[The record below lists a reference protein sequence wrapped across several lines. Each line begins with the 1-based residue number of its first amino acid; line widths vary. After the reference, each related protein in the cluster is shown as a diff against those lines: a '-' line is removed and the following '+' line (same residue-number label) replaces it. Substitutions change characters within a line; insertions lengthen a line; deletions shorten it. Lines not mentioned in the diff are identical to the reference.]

1 MKVFN
6 FFLISLFGL
15 ILVSGNMGTFKK
27 PGIAISSIR
36 NNMEEMLRYHVEH
49 KEFNELLAK
58 RSLRIYI
65 EQFDNNKNYLL
76 FDEIDA
82 YLNPSHELLTQ
93 MVEQYKQGY
102 FTVFQELNN
111 IIKNSIKRERVYRI
125 ALQKELI
132 KTREELINH
141 KTYSDYP
148 RSKEELQARIK
159 SHLQKIIAFEKKQ
172 NPNRKFDAEC
182 IQKVFVLWEKRLS
195 RLEDAYL
202 DIDAQGK
209 KLTKNALEEQ
219 ISMHVLKA
227 MAKSLDAHTCYFS
240 PKEAIEMR
248 TCLEKQFEG
257 IGVVLTESIE
267 GVIISDL
274 IKGGPAYRSGKI
286 MPGDVLVSID
296 GKSTSQLSY
305 EQVLDCLQNGNKRK
319 IMLELKRMQE
329 KQEISYFVV
338 LQKEKIIIEQD
349 RLQYA
354 FEPFGDGI
362 IGKLTLPS
370 FYESKDSSSCEAD
383 IRFALRE
390 LKKQGKLHGLVL
402 DLRDNSGGFLTQ
414 AVKVAGLFIS
424 NGVIV
429 VSKYAQEEIQY
440 LRELDGR
447 NYYDGPLVILTS
459 KFSASAAEIVAQ
471 ALQDYGV
478 ALVIGDERTYGKGT
492 IQFQTVTREKAPSF
506 FKVTVGR
513 YYTVSGTSTQIE
525 GVKANIVV
533 PTRYFIYDVGER
545 FLQYPLKCDR
555 IPSVYT
561 DPLVDINP
569 QQINWFQKNYL
580 PNLQKKVSIWSQME
594 SLLTI
599 NSSQRLSRDKN
610 FSLFLDIKKQE
621 KEGKENTLTANRN
634 WGVEDL
640 QMSEALNILKDMA
653 LLESSAQNFTKR

>member
-1 MKVFN
+1 MKIFRI
-6 FFLISLFGL
+6 FLISLLGL
-15 ILVSGNMGTFKK
+15 ILVSSNTEAFKK
-27 PGIAISSIR
+27 PGTAISSIR

-65 EQFDNNKNYLL
+65 EQFDSNKNYLL

-82 YLNPSHELLTQ
+82 YLNPSRELLIQ

-102 FTVFQELNN
+102 FTIFQDLNN
-111 IIKNSIKRERVYRI
+111 VIKNSIKRGRAYR
-125 ALQKELI
+125 ATMQKELI
-132 KTREELINH
+132 KTKEELTNH

-148 RSKEELQARIK
+148 RSTKELQTRIK
-159 SHLQKIIAFEKKQ
+159 SYLQKIIAFEKKQ
-172 NPNRKFDAEC
+172 NPNRKFDSMY
-182 IQKVFVLWEKRLS
+182 IQKVFALWEKRLS

-202 DIDAQGK
+202 DVGNQGK

-219 ISMHVLKA
+219 LSMHVLKA

-240 PKEAIEMR
+240 PKEAMEMR
-248 TCLEKQFEG
+248 ACLEKQFEG
-257 IGVVLTESIE
+257 IGVVLTESVE
-267 GVIISDL
+267 GVVISDL
-274 IKGGPAYRSGKI
+274 IKGGPAYRTGKI
-286 MPGDVLVSID
+286 MSGDVLISID
-296 GKSTSQLSY
+296 GKSISQLSY
-305 EQVLDCLQNGNKRK
+305 EQVLDYLQNKNKRK
-319 IMLELKRMQE
+319 IELELKRIQD
-329 KQEISYFVV
+329 KQEMSYFIT
-338 LQKEKIIIEQD
+338 LQKEKIIMEQE

-383 IRFALRE
+383 IRSALRA
-390 LKKQGKLHGLVL
+390 LKKQGKLLGLVL

-447 NYYDGPLVILTS
+447 NYYDGPLIILTS
-459 KFSASAAEIVAQ
+459 KLSASAAEIVAQ

-492 IQFQTVTREKAPSF
+492 IQFQTITGEKEPAF

-513 YYTVSGTSTQIE
+513 YYTVSGASTQIE

-533 PTRYFIYDVGER
+533 PSQYFIYDVGEQ

-555 IPSVYT
+555 ISSVYA

-569 QQINWFQKNYL
+569 QQINWFKKHYL
-580 PNLQKKVSIWSQME
+580 PNLQKRISIWNQME
-594 SLLTI
+594 SFLI
-599 NSSQRLSRDKN
+599 ANSSQRLRHNKN
-610 FSLFLDIKKQE
+610 FSLFLDVKKQE
-621 KEGKENTLTANRN
+621 KEGKENALTVNCN
-634 WGVEDL
+634 WGIEDL

-653 LLESSAQNFTKR
+653 LLESSAQNHNKR

>member
-1 MKVFN
+1 MKIFKI
-6 FFLISLFGL
+6 FLMSLFGL
-15 ILVSGNMGTFKK
+15 VLVSGNTGTFKK

-93 MVEQYKQGY
+93 VVEQYKQGY

-111 IIKNSIKRERVYRI
+111 VIKNSIKRERAYRI

-132 KTREELINH
+132 KTGEEFTNH
-141 KTYSDYP
+141 KAYSDYP

-159 SHLQKIIAFEKKQ
+159 GHLQKIIAFEKKQ
-172 NPNRKFDAEC
+172 NPNRKFDGAY
-182 IQKVFVLWEKRLS
+182 IQKVFALWEKRLS

-202 DIDAQGK
+202 DVDAQGK
-209 KLTKNALEEQ
+209 KLAKNALEEQ
-219 ISMHVLKA
+219 MSMHVLKA

-257 IGVVLTESIE
+257 IGVVLTESVE
-267 GVIISDL
+267 GVVISDL
-274 IKGGPAYRSGKI
+274 VKGGPAYRTGKI
-286 MPGDVLVSID
+286 MPGDVLISID
-296 GKSTSQLSY
+296 GKSISQLSY
-305 EQVLDCLQNGNKRK
+305 EQVLDSLQNGSKRK
-319 IMLELKRMQE
+319 IELELKRIQE
-329 KQEISYFVV
+329 KQETSYFVA
-338 LQKEKIIIEQD
+338 LQKEKIIMEQD

-370 FYESKDSSSCEAD
+370 FYESKDGSSCEAD

-390 LKKQGKLHGLVL
+390 LKKQGKLYGLVL

-459 KFSASAAEIVAQ
+459 KLSASAAEIVAQ

-513 YYTVSGTSTQIE
+513 YYTVSGISTQIE

-533 PTRYFIYDVGER
+533 PTQYFIYDVGER
-545 FLQYPLKCDR
+545 FLQYPLKCDQ
-555 IPSVYT
+555 IPSVYA
-561 DPLVDINP
+561 DPLVDIKP
-569 QQINWFQKNYL
+569 QQIHWFQKHYL
-580 PNLQKKVSIWSQME
+580 PNLQKKISIWNQME
-594 SLLTI
+594 SFLKA
-599 NSSQRLSRDKN
+599 NSSQRLSRNKN
-610 FSLFLDIKKQE
+610 FSLFLDAKKKE
-621 KEGKENTLTANRN
+621 KEGKENALTVNRN
-634 WGVEDL
+634 WGIEDL
-640 QMSEALNILKDMA
+640 QMSEVLNILKDMA
-653 LLESSAQNFTKR
+653 LSESSAQNFNKR

>member
-1 MKVFN
+1 MKIFK
-6 FFLISLFGL
+6 FFLISLLGL
-15 ILVSGNMGTFKK
+15 ILGSGNTGTFRK
-27 PGIAISSIR
+27 PGIVISSIR
-36 NNMEEMLRYHVEH
+36 NNMEEMLHYHVEH

-65 EQFDNNKNYLL
+65 EQFDSNKNYLL
-76 FDEIDA
+76 FDEIDT
-82 YLNPSHELLTQ
+82 YLNPSRELLTQ
-93 MVEQYKQGY
+93 MVEQYKQGH
-102 FTVFQELNN
+102 FIVFQELDK
-111 IIKNSIKRERVYRI
+111 IIRNSIKRERAYRVV
-125 ALQKELI
+125 LQKELI
-132 KTREELINH
+132 KAAGKPTNH

-148 RSKEELQARIK
+148 RTKEELQARIK
-159 SHLQKIIAFEKKQ
+159 NHLQKIIAFEKKQ
-172 NPNRKFDAEC
+172 NPNREFDAAY

-209 KLTKNALEEQ
+209 KLTKSALEEQ
-219 ISMHVLKA
+219 MSMHVLKA

-257 IGVVLTESIE
+257 IGVVLTESVE
-267 GVIISDL
+267 GVVISDL
-274 IKGGPAYRSGKI
+274 VKGGPAYRAGKI
-286 MPGDVLVSID
+286 TPGDVLISID
-296 GKSTSQLSY
+296 GKSIAQLSY
-305 EQVLDCLQNGNKRK
+305 EQVLDCLQSVNKRK
-319 IMLELKRMQE
+319 IELGLKRIQD
-329 KQEISYFVV
+329 KQEVNYFIA
-338 LQKEKIIIEQD
+338 LQKEKIIMEQD
-349 RLQYA
+349 RLQYT

-383 IRFALRE
+383 IRSALRE
-390 LKKQGKLHGLVL
+390 LKKQGNLLGLVL

-440 LRELDGR
+440 LRELDGK

-459 KFSASAAEIVAQ
+459 KLSASAAEIVAQ

-513 YYTVSGTSTQIE
+513 YYTVSGVSTQIE

-555 IPSVYT
+555 IPSVYV
-561 DPLVDINP
+561 DPLIDINP
-569 QQINWFQKNYL
+569 QQINWFQKHYL
-580 PNLQKKVSIWSQME
+580 PNLQGKITRWNQME
-594 SLLTI
+594 SLLTV
-599 NSSQRLSRDKN
+599 NSSQRLNRNKN

-621 KEGKENTLTANRN
+621 KEGKENALTVNLN
-634 WGVEDL
+634 WGIEDL
-640 QMSEALNILKDMA
+640 QMAEALNILKDMA
-653 LLESSAQNFTKR
+653 LLENSMQNFNKR

>member
-1 MKVFN
+1 MKIFKN
-6 FFLISLFGL
+6 FLISLLGL
-15 ILVSGNMGTFKK
+15 VLVSGNTGTFKK
-27 PGIAISSIR
+27 PSIAVFSIR

-111 IIKNSIKRERVYRI
+111 IIKNAIKRERAYRVLI
-125 ALQKELI
+125 QKELI
-132 KTREELINH
+132 KTGEEFTNH
-141 KTYSDYP
+141 KAHSDYP
-148 RSKEELQARIK
+148 RSKDELQARIK
-159 SHLQKIIAFEKKQ
+159 SHLQKIIAFERKQ
-172 NPNRKFDAEC
+172 NPNRKFDGAY
-182 IQKVFVLWEKRLS
+182 IQKVFALWEKRLS
-195 RLEDAYL
+195 RLENAYL
-202 DIDAQGK
+202 DVDAQGK
-209 KLTKNALEEQ
+209 KLTKNVLEEQ
-219 ISMHVLKA
+219 MSMHVLKA

-257 IGVVLTESIE
+257 IGVVLTESVE
-267 GVIISDL
+267 GVVISDL
-274 IKGGPAYRSGKI
+274 VKGGPAYRTGKI
-286 MPGDVLVSID
+286 MPGDVLISID

-305 EQVLDCLQNGNKRK
+305 EQVLDSLQNGSKRK
-319 IMLELKRMQE
+319 IELELKRIQD
-329 KQEISYFVV
+329 KQETSYFVA
-338 LQKEKIIIEQD
+338 LQKEKIIMEQD
-349 RLQYA
+349 RLKYA

-383 IRFALRE
+383 IRSALRE

-459 KFSASAAEIVAQ
+459 KLSASAAEIVAQ

-513 YYTVSGTSTQIE
+513 YYTVSGASTQIE

-555 IPSVYT
+555 IPSVYA

-569 QQINWFQKNYL
+569 QQINWFQKHYL
-580 PNLQKKVSIWSQME
+580 PNLQKKVSIWNQME

-621 KEGKENTLTANRN
+621 KEGKQNALTANRN
-634 WGVEDL
+634 WGIEDL

-653 LLESSAQNFTKR
+653 LLESSAQNFNKR